1 MRYAT
6 WWRGCAPRGG
16 CIVIHIALQLAH
28 KNEWATIFDRMEHA
42 IFVHDEDPPAV
53 GESVR
58 VDLTVGRGG
67 PRVILRGEVVSR
79 QPAASGLPSGFKLGL
94 GLHEREKVNY
104 LSGFV
109 RGGLLDLREMRRLPI
124 RLPVSFRSALRT
136 GTGYTRDLNEAG
148 VFIIDEL
155 PLPEETRVELELEL
169 PDTRDTLTLEGEV
182 SHTVV
187 VEDEDVP
194 GMGIRFDADSAARQK
209 LAKVVDEL
217 ERKFIAGELPDD
229 ALL

>member
-1 MRYAT
+1 VAPLSAA
-6 WWRGCAPRGG
+6 WRVH
-16 CIVIHIALQLAH
+16 VIRIALQLAH
-28 KNEWATIFDRMEHA
+28 KKEWATIFDRMEHA
-42 IFVHDEDPPAV
+42 VFIYAEDPPAV

-58 VDLTVGRGG
+58 VDLTVGPGG
-67 PRVILRGEVVSR
+67 PRVILRGEVVTQ
-79 QPAASGLPSGFKLGL
+79 QPAASGLPAGFKLAL

-148 VFIIDEL
+148 VFIIDEA
-155 PLPEETRVELELEL
+155 PLPEDTRVELELEL
-169 PDTRDTLTLEGEV
+169 PCTKDRLTLEGEV

-194 GMGIRFDADSAARQK
+194 GMGIRFDMDSAARQR